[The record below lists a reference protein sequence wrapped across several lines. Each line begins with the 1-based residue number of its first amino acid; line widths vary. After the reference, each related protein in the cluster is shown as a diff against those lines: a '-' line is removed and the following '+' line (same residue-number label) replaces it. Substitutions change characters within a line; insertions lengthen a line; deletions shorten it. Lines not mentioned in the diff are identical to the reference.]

1 MKDKI
6 YEKINNVEN
15 LKDRALLKEL
25 LSEVFIPLYE
35 HSENMYNSLEDRV
48 FDEIEY
54 NQKNYSVY
62 TSIVKKQDFDPI
74 HYFLHP
80 MIEEDIKDKEYD
92 LKYILNTM
100 IENKQANMFKVFFE
114 CDYMRFKDI
123 LEGNIIFKGNIKTN
137 KRAYEACFKIQ
148 ENTEYK
154 NQIYKLYQ
162 MFIRNN
168 IPWTTINAPYISRV
182 VDVVLVEYEEGIT
195 KDEMIQEVNVD
206 FGEFGKYIEYDM
218 VPVWNIQKR
227 TLKSTGFPMPCEDKI
242 NFEHIVSLKSE
253 GIEHGYLV
261 IYDNEDI
268 TNIRHTK
275 DNVIITGEIEEAT
288 DWNIFKVLKIRESKL
303 DKYSYELVSNSK
315 KVSFIEKMSSK
326 NGVNIKTKAELI
338 RVINS
343 FEVSKYLEF
352 KDVKIVDI
360 KDELKEE
367 TYDMNFFIIDE
378 IRDQDYSKKLILY
391 FTQKENDCFIIRD
404 LLSFIVSQIQLN
416 YPEYKCE
423 GRLI

>member
-1 MKDKI
+1 MKDNI
-6 YEKINNVEN
+6 HEKINKLEN

-35 HSENMYNSLEDRV
+35 HSENMYTSLEDRV
-48 FDEIEY
+48 FEEIEY
-54 NQKNYSVY
+54 TQQNYSVY

-74 HYFLHP
+74 HYFLAP
-80 MIEEDIKDKEYD
+80 MIKEDIQDKEYD
-92 LKYILNTM
+92 LKYILETM
-100 IENKQANMFKVFFE
+100 IENKQVNMFKVFFK
-114 CDYMRFKDI
+114 CDYLIFKDI
-123 LEGNIIFKGNIKTN
+123 LKDNVVFKGNIKTN
-137 KRAYEACFKIQ
+137 KNDYEACFKIKT
-148 ENTEYK
+148 NTEYK

-168 IPWTTINAPYISRV
+168 IPWTTINAPYISRI

-218 VPVWNIQKR
+218 VPIWNIQER

-242 NFEHIVSLKSE
+242 NFEHIISLKSE
-253 GIEHGYLV
+253 GVEHGYLV
-261 IYDNEDI
+261 VYDNEDI
-268 TNIRHTK
+268 NHIRHTK
-275 DNVIITGEIEEAT
+275 DSLMITGEIEEAR
-288 DWNIFKVLKIRESKL
+288 DWDIFKILKIRESKL

-315 KVSFIEKMSSK
+315 KVSFIEKLSSK
-326 NGVNIKTKAELI
+326 NKVNIKTKAELI
-338 RVINS
+338 RTINS

-360 KDELKEE
+360 KDDLKEE
-367 TYDMNFFIIDE
+367 TYDMNSFIIDE
-378 IRDQDYSKKLILY
+378 IRDQDYAKRLILY
-391 FTQKENDCFIIRD
+391 FTLKENNCFIIRD